1 MQNQLMPYLIFPG
14 TCRRALEF
22 YNECTGGE
30 VAFLQTFA
38 ESPLQ
43 IDEDHSELVFNAE
56 FHIGPA
62 RFRASD
68 NLPPHK
74 LNQGDNFSLF
84 LTFPDQERQKATY
97 TKLAEGG
104 QVIMPLEGPF
114 GMLRDKFGIQWM
126 LVFSPE

>member
-22 YNECTGGE
+22 YNESTGGE

-43 IDEDHSELVFNAE
+43 IDESMNDLVFNAE
-56 FHIGPA
+56 FHIDAA

-68 NLPPHK
+68 NLPPHE

-84 LTFPDQERQKATY
+84 LTFADQTKQQT
-97 TKLAEGG
+97 TFNKLAEDGTI
-104 QVIMPLEGPF
+104 IMPLEGPF